1 MSERTIIPEK
11 TGAFFHNFSLFCV
24 VKKGGKRL
32 FFFVLMG
39 YKREKLEEI
48 SSKIPPFYAVFEAL
62 EGWGETESVF
72 LHKKDGHF
80 LLVVNKNRIWTL
92 FAVVV
97 EWEWRRSAEKY
108 AYLIV
113 NIL

>member
-1 MSERTIIPEK
+1 M
-11 TGAFFHNFSLFCV
+11 

-48 SSKIPPFYAVFEAL
+48 SYIIPPFYAVFEAL

-80 LLVVNKNRIWTL
+80 LLVVNKNQISTC
-92 FAVVV
+92 FAGVV
-97 EWEWRRSAEKY
+97 ERRWRGKHGKICIFNCKHS
-108 AYLIV
+108 V
-113 NIL
+113 NVRKSPLTKPYI